1 MGDKMTHE
9 IEDKI
14 EDKIVLICATGRSGS
29 TTLQRIV
36 NTIPNSNICGENFGA
51 INSLLE
57 FYRRIK
63 KSSLEYIP
71 GDFNPTKYSEIV
83 AKNIKPAW
91 YNSYNYQ
98 QIVQSIQMTIINMF
112 KNSATTNVW
121 GFKEIRY
128 DSGNIQYISDFKEL
142 FPQTKVIVQIRENI
156 RQQSKSGWF
165 NNDKS
170 AVGFLQ
176 KNSKEL
182 IEFANKNKEW
192 CYLTSFEKMFDK
204 ENMKKMFEFIGCSN
218 DYNEDMIAEVI
229 NNNIK
234 D

>member
-1 MGDKMTHE
+1 MT
-9 IEDKI
+9 DKI

-29 TTLQRIV
+29 TTLQRII

-63 KSSLEYIP
+63 TSSVEYIP
-71 GDFNPTKYSEIV
+71 GHFNPATYSEIIE
-83 AKNIKPAW
+83 KNVKPAW
-91 YNSYNYQ
+91 YNSYKYQ
-98 QIVQSIQMTIINMF
+98 QIVQLIQMTIINMF
-112 KNSATTNVW
+112 KNSATTNLW

-142 FPQTKVIVQIRENI
+142 FPQTRVIVQIRENI

-165 NNDKS
+165 NKDKS
-170 AVGFLQ
+170 AVDFLQ
-176 KNSKEL
+176 RNSREL

-192 CYLTSFEKMFDK
+192 CYLTSFERMFDK
-204 ENMKKMFEFIGCSN
+204 ENIKKMFGFIGCIN
-218 DYNEDMIAEVI
+218 DYNEAVVTEVI
-229 NNNIK
+229 ANNIK